1 MSKYLLDLPDE
12 HYLALQAAKEETH
25 LSVAV
30 LLRIMVWHCLQDSVW
45 NEMLPCASGRT
56 PLQVNAGGK

>member
-12 HYLALQAAKEETH
+12 DYQALLTVKQETY

-30 LLRIMVWHCLQDSVW
+30 MLRLMIRNCLQHQNVW
-45 NEMLPCASGRT
+45 NEAVPCASGRT
-56 PLQVNAGGK
+56 PLQVESK